1 MSADGDGHHCGR
13 AADLARPAPGLGV
26 GLRQVS

>member
-1 MSADGDGHHCGR
+1 MPAEGDGHHCGQ
-13 AADLARPAPGLGV
+13 AAALTRPASGLGV